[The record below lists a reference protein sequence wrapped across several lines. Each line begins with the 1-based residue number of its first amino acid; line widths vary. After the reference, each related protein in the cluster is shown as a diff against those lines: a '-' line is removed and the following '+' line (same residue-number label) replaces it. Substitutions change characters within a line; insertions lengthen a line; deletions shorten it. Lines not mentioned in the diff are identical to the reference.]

1 MASPFS
7 GKVVLITGASSG
19 IGAALAREL
28 SRRGAKLGLVARRGA
43 LLRELA
49 ASLPGPSATAAADV
63 SDRHA
68 ITAAV
73 AEIRRSLGPIDLAI
87 ANAGLSHPTR
97 LHPINHEQ
105 IEEVIRVNLLGVIHT
120 LNAVL
125 PEMLERK
132 QGHLAAV
139 SSLAAYKGLPGA
151 AAYCASKA
159 GVNTYL
165 EGLRIQLRPHGV
177 EVTLVCPG
185 FVETPMVSGQKRMP
199 LLLSPDQAARRIAEA
214 LARRRKVYNFPWP
227 MMMLMRLAQWVP
239 DRWIAKRLHDSRVE

>member
-1 MASPFS
+1 MTTYFS
-7 GKVVLITGASSG
+7 GKVALITGASSG

-28 SRRGAKLGLVARRGA
+28 SQRGAKLGLVARRGE
-43 LLRELA
+43 LLSALA
-49 ASLPGPSATAAADV
+49 ATLPGPSAIAPADV
-63 SDRHA
+63 GDRQA
-68 ITAAV
+68 ISAAV
-73 AEIRRSLGPIDLAI
+73 AEIRRSLGPIDLAV

-97 LHPINHEQ
+97 LRPINHEQ

-120 LNAVL
+120 LSAVL

-159 GVNTYL
+159 GVNKFL

-177 EVTLVCPG
+177 AVTLICPG
-185 FVETPMVSGQKRMP
+185 FVDTPLVTGQKSLP
-199 LLLSPDQAARRIAEA
+199 LLLSPDQAARRMADA

-239 DRWIAKRLHDSRVE
+239 DRWLARRMRDGRVE